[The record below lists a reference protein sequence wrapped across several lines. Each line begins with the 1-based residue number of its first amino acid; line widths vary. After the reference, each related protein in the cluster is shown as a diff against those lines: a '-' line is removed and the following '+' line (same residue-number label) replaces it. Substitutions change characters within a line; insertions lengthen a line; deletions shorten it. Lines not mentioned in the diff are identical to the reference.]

1 MNSLMILFY
10 IFLVTA
16 GISAASILFI
26 RNIFKGALLL
36 LVCLLSLAA
45 LYVLTFA
52 EFVAITQIMVYA
64 GGILVVIIFG
74 VMLTSKT
81 SGRALITGN
90 ANLFSGL
97 LIAAALLGLLIPF
110 FYTRFSIPYHTTRPN
125 AFNTVTETGLQLMST
140 FVLPFEVAG
149 LLLLIALIGAAVI
162 ASSIKSKKSR

>member
-26 RNIFKGALLL
+26 RNVFKGALLL

-81 SGRALITGN
+81 SGNALITGN
-90 ANLFSGL
+90 ANLFSGF
-97 LIAAALLGLLIPF
+97 LIASALLGLLIPF
-110 FYTRFSIPYHTTRPN
+110 FYTRFSSPYHIRPTT
-125 AFNTVTETGLQLMST
+125 FNTVTETGLQLMST

-149 LLLLIALIGAAVI
+149 LLLLITLIGAAVI